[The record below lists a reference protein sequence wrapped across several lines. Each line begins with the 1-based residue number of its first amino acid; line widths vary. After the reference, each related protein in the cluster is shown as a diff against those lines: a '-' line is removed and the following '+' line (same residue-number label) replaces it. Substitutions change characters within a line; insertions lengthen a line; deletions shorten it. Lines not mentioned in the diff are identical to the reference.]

1 MKSAVGELRVLQRPR
16 LRFRTSTLQTTSWRQ
31 QSAFRFKS
39 TAVSIPSVRTMA
51 DSAIRRGL
59 LVWSAIVA
67 TVLFTKDLKSSGAF
81 LALEGLPPH
90 STRELDVVR
99 SAAKDDRAAGDF
111 LGGDFS
117 ESIDAFISVLKT
129 RSADVAQ
136 SIMQVQGS
144 DVLEAF
150 LQDPAQPVAPEAVA
164 PEAIEPLAE
173 CEDVMQNETL
183 FATGKDRWMR
193 PTLVARPCMHQ
204 IGTREDSLKAV
215 EGCMETVRQTL
226 ERLPSGENQILVLY
240 DLGGAGYSNLDMV
253 FTRELLQGLVQ
264 KFPDALSKV
273 LVFNGHWSLRAAWST
288 VSRLLHPETREKVI
302 FCNPDVLS
310 EYVDS
315 KHPYLQYLKQE

>member
-1 MKSAVGELRVLQRPR
+1 MKLAVEELRVLQRPR

-136 SIMQVQGS
+136 SLMQVQSS
-144 DVLEAF
+144 DMVPAKAKAVLEAF
-150 LQDPAQPVAPEAVA
+150 LQEPPQLAAPEAVA
-164 PEAIEPLAE
+164 PEAIEPPAE

-226 ERLPSGENQILVLY
+226 ERLPSGENQVLVLY

-302 FCNPDVLS
+302 FCSPDILS
-310 EYVDS
+310 
-315 KHPYLQYLKQE
+315 

>member
-1 MKSAVGELRVLQRPR
+1 MLQRPR
-16 LRFRTSTLQTTSWRQ
+16 LRLHTSTLQTTSWRQ
-31 QSAFRFKS
+31 QSALRFQS
-39 TAVSIPSVRTMA
+39 TAVSIPLIRTMT

-67 TVLFTKDLKSSGAF
+67 TVLFTKDLKPSGAF
-81 LALEGLPPH
+81 LALEGLPAH
-90 STRELDVVR
+90 STSDLDVVR
-99 SAAKDDRAAGDF
+99 STAKDDGS
-111 LGGDFS
+111 GHSDFS
-117 ESIDAFISVLKT
+117 ESIDAIISVLKS
-129 RSADVAQ
+129 RSADMVPAKAKA
-136 SIMQVQGS
+136 
-144 DVLEAF
+144 VLEAF
-150 LQDPAQPVAPEAVA
+150 LQEPTLSPAPEAVA
-164 PEAIEPLAE
+164 PEAIEAPVVQ
-173 CEDVMQNETL
+173 EDVMQNETL

-226 ERLPSGENQILVLY
+226 ERLPSGENQVLVLY

-264 KFPDALSKV
+264 TFPDALSKV

-302 FCNPDVLS
+302 FCNPDILS
-310 EYVDS
+310 DYVDS